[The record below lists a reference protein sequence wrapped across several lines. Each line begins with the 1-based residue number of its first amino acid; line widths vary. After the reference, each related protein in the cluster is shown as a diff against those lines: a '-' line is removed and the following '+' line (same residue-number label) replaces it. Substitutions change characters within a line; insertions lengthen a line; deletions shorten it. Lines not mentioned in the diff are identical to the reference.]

1 MAKRMRSW
9 GTVRVVTLLVIVLV
23 LLLPAPPRAQ
33 DAGQGTPLTLVTS
46 EGRQPLPTTS
56 VNGRD
61 LVALEDVQRL
71 FGVTVREDARA
82 GAITVS
88 YQGRNIVASA
98 DRPMASVDG
107 RIVTLP
113 SPVVRDGGRWLV
125 PVEFISGALASI
137 YDRRID
143 FRRASRLLLVGNV
156 SMPRVAAR
164 IDDSGLPTRATID
177 ITPTADVTV
186 TREPGRLLL
195 QIDATELDSAL
206 PPDGAGLI
214 DAIALGNRPNVI
226 VVAVSPA
233 AEGRATITTVNGGT
247 TRVLIDVAAAATST
261 AGPPPGPTVPPRP
274 APAPPVPQPSPLAG
288 LATRN
293 PVLSPPAAGLGATA
307 SRAWQTIAIDA
318 GHGGYDRGV
327 QGENGLEE
335 GQVTLDIARRLKALV
350 ETRLGLRVLLTRD
363 TDLSLTPDERAAVAN
378 NGRASMLLS
387 LHLNGSTSRGQAG
400 AEIYHLR
407 LDRESEQVA
416 RTSLAGV
423 VSLPTFAG
431 GLRTIDLIP
440 WELAQARHLDESSIL
455 AGVLREELEQRVP
468 MSRLPL
474 RQAPMR
480 LLSSANMPAAL
491 VEMAYLTNP
500 GQEAQ
505 LRSDEFKETMALALF
520 DAVVRFRAWAEQ
532 SPTP

>member
-1 MAKRMRSW
+1 MRSW
-9 GTVRVVTLLVIVLV
+9 GTVRVVTLLVLLLV

-33 DAGQGTPLTLVTS
+33 DAGPGAPFTLITS
-46 EGRQPLPTTS
+46 DGRQTLPTTR
-56 VNGRD
+56 VGGRE

-71 FGVTVREDARA
+71 FGVTVREDALA
-82 GAITVS
+82 GGVTVS
-88 YQGRNIVASA
+88 YQGRTIVASA

-113 SPVVRDGGRWLV
+113 SPVVRDGSRWLV

-143 FRRASRLLLVGNV
+143 FRRPSRLLLVGNV

-164 IDDSGLPTRATID
+164 IDESGPPTRATID

-195 QIDATELDSAL
+195 QIDAAEIDPAL

-214 DAIALGNRPNVI
+214 DAIALGNRPNVV
-226 VVAVSPA
+226 VVALSPA
-233 AEGRATITTVNGGT
+233 TEGRATITTINGGT
-247 TRVLIDVAAAATST
+247 TRVLIDVAATATAT
-261 AGPPPGPTVPPRP
+261 APPAPVTLPRP
-274 APAPPVPQPSPLAG
+274 APVPPAPQSPPLTG

-293 PVLSPPAAGLGATA
+293 PVLSPAAAGLGAGV

-327 QGENGLEE
+327 QGEGGLEE

-350 ETRLGLRVLLTRD
+350 ETRLGLRVILTRD

-416 RTSLAGV
+416 RASLAGV

-440 WELAQARHLDESSIL
+440 WELAQARHLDESTIL
-455 AGVLREELEQRVP
+455 AGVLQEELEQRVP
-468 MSRLPL
+468 MSRQPL

-480 LLSSANMPAAL
+480 LLSSVNMPAAL

-505 LRSDEFKETMALALF
+505 LESTDFKDTMALALF

-532 SPTP
+532 PPTP